1 VAQALQPRPPEDKKG
16 VRMRC
21 PFLDEGHLTRCRAV
35 AGTLIPSLYER
46 EQFCR
51 SDGHVGCPTHRL
63 FLVQREPLS
72 QDAYYA
78 LWVPTAA
85 RPSSSL

>member
-1 VAQALQPRPPEDKKG
+1 MP
-16 VRMRC
+16 C

-51 SDGHVGCPTHRL
+51 SDGRHERCPTHRL
-63 FLVQREPLS
+63 YLVRRAQLS

-78 LWVPTAA
+78 LWVPTGRA
-85 RPSSSL
+85 RPTSSL